1 VSRRV
6 LVVATATVPEAEL
19 RERVRAH
26 AGEDAQLLVVV
37 PASKISKL
45 AWLTNAEDD
54 ARAEAAQLAEEV
66 AEAVPGDDVET
77 RVGDSDPVKAIEDAL
92 RDFPAEELIVITR
105 PDEEAEWLE
114 EAERRRGTASRF
126 RSRTSSSSSKPARP
140 ASRRASSLQET
151 PMEGCNRD
159 PVWVRARGLRSTRP
173 NGSTDITF
181 STPT

>member
-6 LVVATATVPEAEL
+6 LVVATSSVPEAEL

-26 AGEDAQLLVVV
+26 AGDEAELLVVA

-45 AWLTNAEDD
+45 DWLSTAEDD
-54 ARAEAAQLAEEV
+54 DRAEASRRAEDV
-66 AEAVPGDDVET
+66 AVAGAGDDVET

-114 EAERRRGTASRF
+114 EGSGAAAQKRF
-126 RSRTSSSSSKPARP
+126 
-140 ASRRASSLQET
+140 SL
-151 PMEGCNRD
+151 
-159 PVWVRARGLRSTRP
+159 PVTHLVVEE
-173 NGSTDITF
+173 
-181 STPT
+181 